1 MGQRVSQSATAGNPA
16 PAHSID
22 SGYAWRRLAIA
33 VALSTIGI
41 VGMWSVV
48 VVLPFVQADFN
59 ISRAEASIGYTLTMI
74 GFGCGNIVL
83 GRLVDRFGIFQPLLG
98 GIAVLCLGYLA
109 SAHATNIWQFAIAHG
124 LLIGFLGSAITF
136 GPLIADTSL
145 WFQKRRGLAVSICAC
160 GSYLAGT
167 IWPPLLQHFIAG
179 YGWRATHV
187 GVGFV
192 CLVTM
197 LPLAFALR
205 RRAPVLTA
213 AASATAAAIRPPLP
227 VSATAMQTLLAIAGV
242 ACCVAMSMP
251 QVHIVAYCGDLGY
264 GAARGAEML
273 SLMLGFGI
281 FSRLAS
287 GFIADRIGGLKTLL
301 LGSFLQGAVLL
312 LYVPFDGL
320 MSLYVISA
328 LFGLVQGGIISSY
341 AIIVREYFPPED
353 AGMRVGIVLTATLLG
368 MALGGWL
375 SGVIFDYAGSYR
387 AAFVNG
393 ILWNLV
399 NVTITVGL
407 IWRTRQTRGKL
418 AARAV

>member
-1 MGQRVSQSATAGNPA
+1 MSRSTSGGRA
-16 PAHSID
+16 PASGID
-22 SGYAWRRLAIA
+22 SGAAWRRLAIT
-33 VALSTIGI
+33 VALGTVGT

-48 VVLPFVQADFN
+48 VVLPFVQADFQ
-59 ISRAEASIGYTLTMI
+59 ISRAEASIGYTMMMI

-98 GIAVLCLGYLA
+98 GIVVLCLGYLA
-109 SAHATNIWQFAIAHG
+109 TAHATNIWQFAIAHG

-145 WFQKRRGLAVSICAC
+145 WFQKRRGLAMSICAC
-160 GSYLAGT
+160 GSYLAGA
-167 IWPPLLQHFIAG
+167 IWPPVIQQGIAA

-187 GVGFV
+187 AIGVV

-197 LPLAFALR
+197 VPLAFALR
-205 RRAPVLTA
+205 RRAPVLSA
-213 AASATAAAIRPPLP
+213 AANAAATAVRPPMP
-227 VSATAMQTLLAIAGV
+227 VSARAMQVLLAIAGV

-273 SLMLGFGI
+273 SLMLACGI

-328 LFGLVQGGIISSY
+328 LFGLVQGGIVSSY
-341 AIIVREYFPPED
+341 TIIVREYFPPQE

-375 SGVIFDYAGSYR
+375 SGFIFDFAGSYR
-387 AAFVNG
+387 AAFING

-399 NVTITVGL
+399 NVVIVSGL
-407 IWRTRQTRGKL
+407 IWRASQTRGKL
-418 AARAV
+418 ALQAA

>member
-1 MGQRVSQSATAGNPA
+1 MGQLVGRTALGGSSTPGD
-16 PAHSID
+16 ID
-22 SGYAWRRLAIA
+22 SRYAWVRLTIA
-33 VALSTIGI
+33 VLLGTLGG

-48 VVLPFVQADFN
+48 VVLPSVQAEFG
-59 ISRAEASIGYTLTMI
+59 ISRADAAIGYTLTMI

-98 GIAVLCLGYLA
+98 GITVLCLGYLA
-109 SAHATNIWQFAIAHG
+109 TAHATNIWQFAIAHG
-124 LLIGFLGSAITF
+124 LLIGFLGSAISF

-145 WFQKRRGLAVSICAC
+145 WFQKRRGLAVSVCAC

-167 IWPPLLQHFIAG
+167 VWPPLIQHGIAA

-187 GVGFV
+187 GIGIT
-192 CLVTM
+192 CLVVM

-205 RRAPVLTA
+205 RRSPVLSV
-213 AASATAAAIRPPLP
+213 AASAAARSARPPLP
-227 VSATAMQTLLAIAGV
+227 VSPNVLQTLLAIAGV
-242 ACCVAMSMP
+242 GCCVAMSMP
-251 QVHIVAYCGDLGY
+251 QVHIVAYCADLNY

-281 FSRLAS
+281 VSRLAS
-287 GFIADRIGGLKTLL
+287 GFIADRIGGLRTLL

-341 AIIVREYFPPED
+341 AIIVREYFPPEE
-353 AGMRVGIVLTATLLG
+353 AGMRVGVVLTATLLG

-393 ILWNLV
+393 LLWNALNLSIV
-399 NVTITVGL
+399 SVL
-407 IWRTRQTRGKL
+407 IWRAGRVRGKL
-418 AARAV
+418 SAQPI

>member
-1 MGQRVSQSATAGNPA
+1 M
-16 PAHSID
+16 
-22 SGYAWRRLAIA
+22 
-33 VALSTIGI
+33 
-41 VGMWSVV
+41 
-48 VVLPFVQADFN
+48 
-59 ISRAEASIGYTLTMI
+59 
-74 GFGCGNIVL
+74 
-83 GRLVDRFGIFQPLLG
+83 
-98 GIAVLCLGYLA
+98 
-109 SAHATNIWQFAIAHG
+109 
-124 LLIGFLGSAITF
+124 IGFLGSAISF

-145 WFQKRRGLAVSICAC
+145 WFQKRRGLAVSVCAC

-167 IWPPLLQHFIAG
+167 VWPPLIQHGIAA

-187 GVGFV
+187 GIGIT
-192 CLVTM
+192 CLVVM

-205 RRAPVLTA
+205 RRSPVLSV
-213 AASATAAAIRPPLP
+213 AASAAARSARPPLP
-227 VSATAMQTLLAIAGV
+227 VSPNVLQTLLAIAGV
-242 ACCVAMSMP
+242 GCCVAMSMP
-251 QVHIVAYCGDLGY
+251 QVHIVAYCADLNY

-281 FSRLAS
+281 VSRLAS
-287 GFIADRIGGLKTLL
+287 GFIADRIGGLRTLL

-341 AIIVREYFPPED
+341 AIIVREYFPPEE
-353 AGMRVGIVLTATLLG
+353 AGMRVGVVLTATLLG

-393 ILWNLV
+393 LLWNALNLSIV
-399 NVTITVGL
+399 SVL
-407 IWRTRQTRGKL
+407 IWRAGRVRGKL
-418 AARAV
+418 SAQPI